1 LFCETVFSKPK
12 KELPLVA
19 FFCQEKNP
27 FQKTRISDSVQAK
40 KQSIMKTTI
49 QNSKPKTPYFQLLTS
64 ILFALFSLLS
74 FSQTKVKD
82 TIVRRAKI
90 QLEQKANAI
99 NFTPETPPLIP
110 IAGAP
115 KPSYSYLWEF
125 GDGHY
130 SKEVA
135 PKHVYKNKGEYT
147 ARLVVTNNYD
157 NGKPPATRP
166 KKVAINE
173 VSEPNSLDIA
183 SIADQNGFN
192 IQKNCDPIPDQEMT
206 VILSYQNLENYVASG
221 KIYLFYNE
229 KQFKNN
235 NFEMTDFRTYAG
247 ETEVKE
253 KTVASINDLEDFNSY
268 LALATA
274 IATPKKHKTTTT
286 EEDLDATLLDAN
298 KTFKNSVVL
307 EFNDANPSETRNLFF
322 TLKTT
327 PEMIKDT
334 SATITM
340 RGIYVPNRSFK
351 NHKIKNLEMQIVTSH
366 DPNKMGST
374 GSFLNYRL
382 VRFKRV
388 NFKTRFQN
396 NGEGPARMIRLETD
410 IPKMFDK
417 KTFVVED
424 MYPKCPICPKGE
436 EPTGS
441 CLDTIIKQ
449 NQIFFTFKN
458 IYLPG
463 STQKNVKEIDSTKG
477 FVKYSMK
484 FGKDFHKQK
493 TRSKTAIFFDKNE
506 PIITNYATTR
516 FLPGISI
523 GAKTG
528 YNLYPQLENARSY
541 FVGATISPFKSY
553 RFYWQAEFVNSF
565 THFDAT
571 EVSETTP
578 KALTILGSNGT
589 KIDVLQ
595 KAITTTTTKNSH
607 LNWEVPVL
615 MRYNINNY
623 VGVGAGIQANI
634 NVSEKTEVN
643 TVGEIYQTDLKQRE
657 PYTKV
662 DEKQKQET
670 PESTSFTNIKT
681 GVLLDLTVGFARI
694 GPSLGARYVMNFKEN
709 FNYFQ
714 FYGIWRF

>member
-1 LFCETVFSKPK
+1 
-12 KELPLVA
+12 
-19 FFCQEKNP
+19 
-27 FQKTRISDSVQAK
+27 
-40 KQSIMKTTI
+40 MKTII
-49 QNSKPKTPYFQLLTS
+49 QNSQPKTHNPKLLTS
-64 ILFALFSLLS
+64 IFFLLFSIVS

-90 QLEQKANAI
+90 QFEQKTNVV
-99 NFTPETPPLIP
+99 NFKPETPPLIP

-115 KPSYSYLWEF
+115 KPSYSHLWEF

-130 SKEVA
+130 SKEA
-135 PKHVYKNKGEYT
+135 TPKHVYKNKGEYT
-147 ARLVVTNNYD
+147 TRLVVTNNYD

-173 VSEPNSLDIA
+173 VSDPSSLDIA

-192 IQKNCDPIPDQEMT
+192 IQKNCDPIPEQEMT
-206 VILSYQNLENYVASG
+206 VILSYQNLANYVTSG

-247 ETEVKE
+247 EKEVKE
-253 KTVASINDLEDFNSY
+253 KTVASVNDLEDSNSY
-268 LALATA
+268 LASATPLATS
-274 IATPKKHKTTTT
+274 KKYKTTTT

-298 KTFKNSVVL
+298 RTFKNSVVL
-307 EFNDANPSETRNLFF
+307 EFNDANPNETRNLFF

-366 DPNKMGST
+366 DPNKMGSN
-374 GSFLNYRL
+374 GSFMNYRL

-463 STQKNVKEIDSTKG
+463 SAQKKVKEIDSTKG

-484 FGKDFHKQK
+484 FAKDFHKEK
-493 TRSKTAIFFDKNE
+493 TRSKTAIIFDKNE

-523 GAKTG
+523 GVKTG
-528 YNLYPQLENARSY
+528 YNLYPKLDNSRSY
-541 FVGATISPFKSY
+541 FVATTISPFKSY

-565 THFDAT
+565 TNYDAI

-578 KALTILGSNGT
+578 KIVSIPGTNGT

-595 KAITTTTTKNSH
+595 KAIITTTTKNSY

-615 MRYNINNY
+615 IRYNINNY
-623 VGVGAGIQANI
+623 VGVGAGIQSNI
-634 NVSEKTEVN
+634 NVSEKIEATS
-643 TVGEIYQTDLKQRE
+643 VGEIYQTDLKLVK

-670 PESTSFTNIKT
+670 PENKSFTNVKT
-681 GVLLDLTVGFARI
+681 GVLLDLTLGFARI